1 MLDERLALVADMYER
16 CEWGADIGTDH
27 AYLPRY
33 LLKSGICQRMI
44 AADVSEGALSNARAT
59 LTRSGLTDRAVLTL
73 ADGLD
78 ALDRP
83 CGCVS
88 VTGMG
93 GDTMA
98 ALLRRGASKLGNA
111 VLVLS
116 AHTELHLV
124 RQAVRDIGYHFV
136 REELC
141 RAAGR
146 FYVCW
151 RAEPGAAPLSEDECR
166 FGTLLWQH
174 PTFLHAEYAAWRV
187 SVTLRRL
194 DGLLRAVVPDEAAIL
209 EAQREL
215 AFYQKKSEVHT
226 R

>member
-59 LTRSGLTDRAVLTL
+59 LTRSRLLDRAVLTL

-98 ALLRRGASKLGNA
+98 SLLRRGTHKLGGA

-116 AHTELHLV
+116 AHTELPLV
-124 RQAVRDIGYHFV
+124 RRAVSDVGYHFV

-151 RAEPGAAPLSEDECR
+151 RAEPGNIPLSEDECR
-166 FGTLLWQH
+166 FGTLLWRE
-174 PTFLHAEYAAWRV
+174 PTALHREYALWRMN
-187 SVTLRRL
+187 VTRKRL
-194 DGLLRAVVPDEAAIL
+194 EGLLKAAEPDGDAIRS
-209 EAQREL
+209 AREEI
-215 AFYQKKSEVHT
+215 AFYQEKSEV
-226 R
+226 

>member
-59 LTRSGLTDRAVLTL
+59 LTRSRLLDRAVLTL

-78 ALDRP
+78 ALDRL

-98 ALLRRGASKLGNA
+98 SLLRRGAHRLGGA

-116 AHTELHLV
+116 AHTELPLV
-124 RQAVRDIGYHFV
+124 RRAVSDVGYHFV

-151 RAEPGAAPLSEDECR
+151 RAEPGNMPLSEDECR
-166 FGTLLWQH
+166 FGTLLWQE
-174 PTFLHAEYAAWRV
+174 PTALHREYALWRMNV
-187 SVTLRRL
+187 SRKRL
-194 DGLLRAVVPDEAAIL
+194 DGLLKAAGPDRDAIRS
-209 EAQREL
+209 AREEIS
-215 AFYQKKSEVHT
+215 FYQGKSEV
-226 R
+226 

>member
-1 MLDERLALVADMYER
+1 MLDERLSLVAAMYEP
-16 CEWGADIGTDH
+16 CAWGADIGTDH

-33 LLKSGICQRMI
+33 LLKAGICERMI

-59 LTRSGLTDRAVLTL
+59 LTRSRLLDRAKLTL

-78 ALDRP
+78 AIDRP
-83 CGCVS
+83 CGCIS

-98 ALLRRGASKLGNA
+98 ALLRRGEKRLQDA

-116 AHTELHLV
+116 AHTELALV
-124 RQAVRDIGYHFV
+124 RQAVLDIGYHFV

-151 RAEPGAAPLSEDECR
+151 RAEPGCEAMSEEDVAYGR
-166 FGTLLWQH
+166 LLWVSGS
-174 PTFLHAEYAAWRV
+174 PLLHEFAAWRSRV
-187 SVTLRRL
+187 ASRKLTGLRSAAL
-194 DGLLRAVVPDEAAIL
+194 PDEAAIAAC
-209 EAQREL
+209 EAEI
-215 AFYQKKSEVHT
+215 AFYDNKT

>member
-16 CEWGADIGTDH
+16 CKWGADIGTDH

-33 LLKSGICQRMI
+33 LLKSGVCQRMI

-59 LTRSGLTDRAVLTL
+59 LTRSRLTDRAVLTL

-98 ALLRRGASKLGNA
+98 ALLRRGAAKLGSA

-124 RQAVRDIGYHFV
+124 RAAVRDIGYHFV

-151 RAEPGAAPLSEDECR
+151 RAEPGAAPLSEEECR
-166 FGTLLWQH
+166 FGTLLWQN
-174 PTFLHAEYAAWRV
+174 PGPLHGEYASWRV
-187 SVTLRRL
+187 RVITKRLMGLRR
-194 DGLLRAVVPDEAAIL
+194 AAEPDDSAITDA
-209 EAQREL
+209 EHEL
-215 AFYQKKSEVHT
+215 AFYQSKSEVLA
-226 R
+226 

>member
-59 LTRSGLTDRAVLTL
+59 LTRSRLLDRAVLTL

-78 ALDRP
+78 ALDRL

-98 ALLRRGASKLGNA
+98 SLLRRGAHRLGGA

-116 AHTELHLV
+116 AHTELPLV
-124 RQAVRDIGYHFV
+124 RRAVSDVGYHFV

-151 RAEPGAAPLSEDECR
+151 RAEPGNMPLSEDECR
-166 FGTLLWQH
+166 FGTLLWQE
-174 PTFLHAEYAAWRV
+174 PTALHREYALWRMNV
-187 SVTLRRL
+187 SRKRL
-194 DGLLRAVVPDEAAIL
+194 DGLLKAAGPDRDAIRS
-209 EAQREL
+209 AREEIS
-215 AFYQKKSEVHT
+215 FYQEKSEV
-226 R
+226 

>member
-1 MLDERLALVADMYER
+1 MLDERLSLVAAMYQP
-16 CEWGADIGTDH
+16 CEWGADVGTDH
-27 AYLPRY
+27 AYLPRH
-33 LLKSGICQRMI
+33 LLYTGVCQKMI
-44 AADVSEGALSNARAT
+44 AADVSESALANARAT
-59 LTRSGLTDRAVLTL
+59 LTRARMTDRVVFRL

-88 VTGMG
+88 ITGMG

-98 ALLRRGASKLGNA
+98 ALLRRGADRLQGA

-116 AHTELHLV
+116 AHTELHMV
-124 RQAVRDIGYHFV
+124 RRAIMDIGYHFV

-151 RAEPGAAPLSEDECR
+151 RAEPGHVTLTDDECSY
-166 FGTLLWQH
+166 GSLLWQTAS
-174 PTFLHAEYAAWRV
+174 PLLQPYAAWRLKV
-187 SVTLRRL
+187 ATRRL
-194 DGLLRAVVPDEAAIL
+194 SGLLAAAQPDEAAIAAVSQ
-209 EAQREL
+209 EV
-215 AFYQKKSEVHT
+215 AFYRIRSEVQGC
-226 R
+226 

>member
-1 MLDERLALVADMYER
+1 MLDERLSLVAAMYEP
-16 CEWGADIGTDH
+16 CVWGADIGTDH

-33 LLKSGICQRMI
+33 LLKSGICQHMI
-44 AADVSEGALSNARAT
+44 AADVSEGALANARET
-59 LTRSGLTDRAVLTL
+59 LTRSRLLDRSVLTL

-88 VTGMG
+88 ITGMG

-98 ALLRRGASKLGNA
+98 ALLRRGADRLQGA

-116 AHTELHLV
+116 AHTELELV
-124 RQAVRDIGYHFV
+124 RQAVQEIGYHFV

-151 RAEPGAAPLSEDECR
+151 RAEPGMQSWSEDELL
-166 FGTLLWQH
+166 FGNLLWQADV
-174 PTFLHAEYAAWRV
+174 PLLAPYAAWRMKV
-187 SVTLRRL
+187 AKKRL
-194 DGLLRAVVPDEAAIL
+194 AGLEAATVPDAAAI
-209 EAQREL
+209 ADAKREV
-215 AFYQKKSEVHT
+215 AFYRNKTEVAPC
-226 R
+226 

>member
-1 MLDERLALVADMYER
+1 MLDERLMLVASMYER

-44 AADVSEGALSNARAT
+44 AADISEGALTNARAT
-59 LTRSGLTDRAVLTL
+59 LTRARLLDRAVLTL

-78 ALDRP
+78 AIDRP

-98 ALLRRGASKLGNA
+98 ELLLRGAGRLQGA

-116 AHTELHLV
+116 AHTELHRV
-124 RQAVRDIGYHFV
+124 RGAIHDIGYHIV

-151 RAEPGAAPLSEDECR
+151 RAEAGTEAMDESEIQY
-166 FGTLLWQH
+166 GQLLWESH
-174 PTFLHAEYAAWRV
+174 SPLLPEYAAWRMK
-187 SVTLRRL
+187 VTQKRL
-194 DGLLRAVVPDEAAIL
+194 DGLRAAADPDEAAIL
-209 EAQREL
+209 AT
-215 AFYQKKSEVHT
+215 KSEVDFYRT
-226 R
+226 KMEVSPC

>member
-33 LLKSGICQRMI
+33 LLRSGICQRMI
-44 AADVSEGALSNARAT
+44 AADVSEGALANARAT
-59 LTRSGLTDRAVLTL
+59 LTRCRLLDRAVLTQD
-73 ADGLD
+73 DGLD

-98 ALLRRGASKLGNA
+98 SLLRRGAHKLSGA

-116 AHTELHLV
+116 AHTELPLV
-124 RQAVRDIGYHFV
+124 RQAVSDIGYHFV

-151 RAEPGAAPLSEDECR
+151 RAEPGAAPLTEDECR
-166 FGTLLWQH
+166 FGALLWQE
-174 PTFLHAEYAAWRV
+174 PTALHREYALWRMR
-187 SVTLRRL
+187 VTRKRL
-194 DGLLRAVVPDEAAIL
+194 EGLLKAAEPDNDAIRS
-209 EAQREL
+209 AREEI
-215 AFYQKKSEVHT
+215 AFYQEKSEV
-226 R
+226 

>member
-59 LTRSGLTDRAVLTL
+59 LARSRLLDRAVLTL

-78 ALDRP
+78 ALDRL

-98 ALLRRGASKLGNA
+98 SLLRRGAHRLGGA

-116 AHTELHLV
+116 AHTELPLV
-124 RQAVRDIGYHFV
+124 RRAVSDVGYHFV

-151 RAEPGAAPLSEDECR
+151 RAEPGNMPLSEDECR
-166 FGTLLWQH
+166 FGTLLWQE
-174 PTFLHAEYAAWRV
+174 PTALHREYALWRMNV
-187 SVTLRRL
+187 SRKRL
-194 DGLLRAVVPDEAAIL
+194 DGLLKAAGPDRDAIRS
-209 EAQREL
+209 AREEIS
-215 AFYQKKSEVHT
+215 FYQEKSEV
-226 R
+226 

>member
-1 MLDERLALVADMYER
+1 MLDERLSLVASMYEP
-16 CEWGADIGTDH
+16 CQWGADVGTDH

-33 LLKSGICQRMI
+33 LLKSGVCQNMI

-59 LTRSGLTDRAVLTL
+59 LTRAKLLDRAVLTL

-78 ALDRP
+78 ALDRL

-88 VTGMG
+88 ITGMG

-98 ALLRRGASKLGNA
+98 SLIRRGAARLQGA

-116 AHTELHLV
+116 AHTELELV
-124 RQAVRDIGYHFV
+124 RQAVQEISYHFV

-141 RAAGR
+141 HAAGR

-151 RAEPGAAPLSEDECR
+151 RAEAGAGQMSEEDIL
-166 FGTLLWQH
+166 FGGLLWQTEH
-174 PTFLHAEYAAWRV
+174 PLLGQYAAWRMRV
-187 SVTLRRL
+187 AQKRL
-194 DGLLRAVVPDEAAIL
+194 SGLRAASAPDSAAIHAA
-209 EAQREL
+209 EREI
-215 AFYQKKSEVHT
+215 AFYQAKTEVFPC
-226 R
+226 

>member
-59 LTRSGLTDRAVLTL
+59 LTRSRLLDRAVLTL

-78 ALDRP
+78 ALDRL

-98 ALLRRGASKLGNA
+98 SLLRRGAHRLGGA

-116 AHTELHLV
+116 AHTELPLV
-124 RQAVRDIGYHFV
+124 RRAVSDVGYHFV

-151 RAEPGAAPLSEDECR
+151 RAEPGNMPLSEDECH
-166 FGTLLWQH
+166 FGTLLWQE
-174 PTFLHAEYAAWRV
+174 PTALHREYALWRMNV
-187 SVTLRRL
+187 SRKRL
-194 DGLLRAVVPDEAAIL
+194 EGLLKAAGPDRDAIRS
-209 EAQREL
+209 AREEIS
-215 AFYQKKSEVHT
+215 FYQEKSEV
-226 R
+226 

>member
-59 LTRSGLTDRAVLTL
+59 LTRSRLLDRAVLTL

-78 ALDRP
+78 ALDRL

-98 ALLRRGASKLGNA
+98 SLLRRGAHRLGGA

-116 AHTELHLV
+116 AHTELPLV
-124 RQAVRDIGYHFV
+124 RRAVSDVGYHFV

-151 RAEPGAAPLSEDECR
+151 RAEPGNMPLSEDECR
-166 FGTLLWQH
+166 FGTLLWQG
-174 PTFLHAEYAAWRV
+174 PTALHREYALWRMNV
-187 SVTLRRL
+187 SRKRL
-194 DGLLRAVVPDEAAIL
+194 EGLLKAAGPDRDAIRS
-209 EAQREL
+209 AREEIS
-215 AFYQKKSEVHT
+215 FYQEKSEV
-226 R
+226 

>member
-1 MLDERLALVADMYER
+1 MLDERLSLVAAMYEP
-16 CEWGADIGTDH
+16 CAWGADIGTDH
-27 AYLPRY
+27 AYLPRH
-33 LLKSGICQRMI
+33 LLLSGVCARMI
-44 AADVSEGALSNARAT
+44 AADVSEGALANARAT
-59 LTRSGLTDRAVLTL
+59 LTRSRLTDRALLRL

-98 ALLRRGASKLGNA
+98 ALLRRGAHRLQGA

-116 AHTELHLV
+116 AHTELQLV
-124 RQAVRDIGYHFV
+124 RQAVADIGYHFV

-151 RAEPGAAPLSEDECR
+151 RAEPGAEALSEEDCT
-166 FGTLLWQH
+166 FGRLLWQTES
-174 PTFLHAEYAAWRV
+174 PLLQPYAAWRLKV
-187 SVTLRRL
+187 AEHRL
-194 DGLLRAVVPDEAAIL
+194 AGLRAAASPDEAAIR
-209 EAQREL
+209 AVAREV
-215 AFYQKKSEVHT
+215 AFYQARSEV

>member
-98 ALLRRGASKLGNA
+98 SLLRRGSHRLGGA

-116 AHTELHLV
+116 AHTELPLV
-124 RQAVRDIGYHFV
+124 RRAVSDMGYHFV

-151 RAEPGAAPLSEDECR
+151 RAEPGNMPLSEDECR
-166 FGTLLWQH
+166 FGTLLWQE
-174 PTFLHAEYAAWRV
+174 PTALHREYALWRMNV
-187 SVTLRRL
+187 SRKRL
-194 DGLLRAVVPDEAAIL
+194 EGLLKAAGPDCDAIRSV
-209 EAQREL
+209 REEIS
-215 AFYQKKSEVHT
+215 FYQEKSEV
-226 R
+226 

>member
-33 LLKSGICQRMI
+33 LLKSGICERMI

-59 LTRSGLTDRAVLTL
+59 LTRSLLLDRAVLTL

-78 ALDRP
+78 ALDRL

-98 ALLRRGASKLGNA
+98 SLLRRGAHRLGGA

-116 AHTELHLV
+116 AHTELPLV
-124 RQAVRDIGYHFV
+124 RRAVSDVGYHFV

-151 RAEPGAAPLSEDECR
+151 RAEPGNMPLSEDECR
-166 FGTLLWQH
+166 FGTLLWQE
-174 PTFLHAEYAAWRV
+174 PTALHREYALWRMNV
-187 SVTLRRL
+187 SRKRL
-194 DGLLRAVVPDEAAIL
+194 EGLLKAAGPDRDAICST
-209 EAQREL
+209 REEIS
-215 AFYQKKSEVHT
+215 FYQEKSEV
-226 R
+226 